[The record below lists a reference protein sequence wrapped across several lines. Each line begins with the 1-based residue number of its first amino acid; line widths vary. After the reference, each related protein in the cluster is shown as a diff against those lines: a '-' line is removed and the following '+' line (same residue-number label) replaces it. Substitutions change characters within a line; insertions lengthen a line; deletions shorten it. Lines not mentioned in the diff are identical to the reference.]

1 MEFEMDN
8 IISFIMKVT
17 YFGLMV
23 ALFAAITLFSAP
35 FLGIFS
41 PMAAAVVLLIAIYP
55 LTELFILATEAIL
68 NFIYNGWN

>member
-1 MEFEMDN
+1 MDN